1 MKKLEIG
8 QRAPD
13 FSLPGVD
20 GKDCAL
26 ASFKEKKVV
35 VVIFTCNHCPYA
47 QAYED
52 RLVSL
57 QRDYAEKA
65 VQLVAINANDSAGY
79 PEDSFDNMVR
89 RAKKKGF
96 NFPYL
101 RDENQRIARSYGAEY
116 TPEVFVLNGKFE
128 VRYIG
133 RVDDNWQHPD
143 KVRSHDLRD
152 AINAVLAHKKVENP
166 VTHAIGC
173 TIKWKL

>member
-13 FSLPGVD
+13 FNLPGVD
-20 GKDCAL
+20 GKDHSL
-26 ASFKEKKVV
+26 SSYKDKKVV
-35 VVIFTCNHCPYA
+35 VVMFTCNHCPYV

-52 RLVSL
+52 RLISI
-57 QRDYAEKA
+57 QRDYADKG

-79 PEDSFDNMVR
+79 PEDDFDNMVK
-89 RAKKKGF
+89 RAKKKNF

-101 RDENQRIARSYGAEY
+101 RDDTQRTARGYGAEY
-116 TPEVFVLNGKFE
+116 TPEMFVLNSKFE

-133 RVDDNWQHPD
+133 RVDDNWQNPD
-143 KVRSHDLRD
+143 KVRSHDLRNALN
-152 AINAVLAHKKVENP
+152 AILAHKKVENP

>member
-1 MKKLEIG
+1 MKKIEIG
-8 QRAPD
+8 QHAPD

-20 GKDCAL
+20 GKDYSL
-26 ASFKEKKVV
+26 NSFKDKKVV
-35 VVIFTCNHCPYA
+35 VVVFTCNHCPYA

-52 RLVSL
+52 RLVSI
-57 QRDYAEKA
+57 QRDYATKG
-65 VQLVAINANDSAGY
+65 VQLVGINANDEAGY

-89 RAKKKGF
+89 RSKKKQF

-101 RDENQRIARSYGAEY
+101 RDEGQRIARSYGAEY
-116 TPEVFVLNGKFE
+116 TPEVFVLNTKQE

-133 RVDDNWQHPD
+133 RIDDNWQHPD
-143 KVRSHDLRD
+143 KAHSHDLRAAID
-152 AINAVLAHKKVENP
+152 AILAHKKVANP